1 MINALIIFNMSK
13 KLLRHNFIPMQF
25 SWLLSSKIL
34 ESLFF
39 ILILFHNNLP
49 EIITLQNFQ
58 YICICLFLL
67 SYLFCNLYY
76 TKFNAIY
83 KNIYSKKVSI
93 LLTKIGFFLVIIYI
107 YMLMLY
113 EPGIT
118 PLLDYTNNNYYKLF
132 DNVYLRNFGYFL
144 LFALFNF
151 CIFTYYIFTE
161 RSFDLVALSFLIHM
175 FYFVLFCFIML
186 GYINETVIVIF
197 LVNLFANNILLLKNN
212 PYYKGRNST

>member
-1 MINALIIFNMSK
+1 
-13 KLLRHNFIPMQF
+13 
-25 SWLLSSKIL
+25 
-34 ESLFF
+34 
-39 ILILFHNNLP
+39 
-49 EIITLQNFQ
+49 
-58 YICICLFLL
+58 
-67 SYLFCNLYY
+67 
-76 TKFNAIY
+76 
-83 KNIYSKKVSI
+83 
-93 LLTKIGFFLVIIYI
+93 
-107 YMLMLY
+107 MLMLY